1 MLPRQA
7 NIHKIFQNKVPPFFS
22 LALFFRRDQVMF
34 CVDITDDSD
43 LTETVNIRIETLN
56 FLKDLY
62 LGFFQTFDG
71 SVK

>member
-1 MLPRQA
+1 
-7 NIHKIFQNKVPPFFS
+7 
-22 LALFFRRDQVMF
+22 MF

-43 LTETVNIRIETLN
+43 LTEKVNIRIETLN

>member
-7 NIHKIFQNKVPPFFS
+7 NIHKIFQNKVHLLFS

-43 LTETVNIRIETLN
+43 LTEKVNIRIETLN

>member
-7 NIHKIFQNKVPPFFS
+7 NIHKIFQNTVHLFFS

-43 LTETVNIRIETLN
+43 LTEKGNIRIETLN